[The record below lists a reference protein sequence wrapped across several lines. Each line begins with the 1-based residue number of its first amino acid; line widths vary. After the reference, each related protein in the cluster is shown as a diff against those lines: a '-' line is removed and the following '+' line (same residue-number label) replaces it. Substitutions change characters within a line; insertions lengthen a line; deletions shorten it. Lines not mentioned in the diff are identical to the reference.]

1 MTDGGADTRDAAKRP
16 SFLIRAVRSIRLVPM
31 AMIRLY
37 QATLSPDHSP
47 VMTKIVRGGVCRFH
61 PTCSQYTYEAIE
73 KYGVIKGGAMGV
85 WRIMR
90 CNPFNPGGFDPVP

>member
-1 MTDGGADTRDAAKRP
+1 MTDGRQGRPEGAVP
-16 SFLIRAVRSIRLVPM
+16 GLIRKAVRSVRLVPL
-31 AMIRLY
+31 AMIRVY
-37 QATLSPDHSP
+37 QRTLSPDHSP
-47 VMTKIVRGGVCRFH
+47 LMTRVLRTGVCRFY

-73 KYGVIKGGAMGV
+73 KYGVIKGGAMGA